1 MPIKNKNIKST
12 MMQLNPANIQLQS
25 YTKKKGTK
33 KDSENIKNQYDQF
46 RSYLGNIFGLDR

>member
-1 MPIKNKNIKST
+1 